1 MPEAA
6 PCWRVAWALVAL
18 LTWSCAATP
27 PPSLPGPAPTYA
39 EVIAQADALKRA
51 GCYRCL
57 LEARVSYEDLADT
70 EADQTA
76 VSSGLFETS
85 LLIGMRERELGLVGF
100 GTFERAARLAATT
113 DAPTEWPQFV
123 AIAETTRWQRVG
135 VPKALLD
142 ENTAYRRRVDRERES
157 WNGLLRPLV
166 RTSPLA
172 GYLYLSLNC
181 GDGWLADQPAV
192 LTDDLAVHDDALYLR
207 YQRAMCTDRLVE
219 QSLIETLEP
228 RFTEMTFF
236 LAQAALRA
244 EAVALAEFQLGE
256 TQAAWPDW
264 PAPALGLADLTLAAE
279 DYQPSLGLYDR
290 LLSLVPDQR
299 DALLGK
305 AKALSY
311 LDRPNEALPLLD
323 RLAALGQWYLVDTYY
338 WRAWNRFSLDSV
350 EPARADIERAKQYRK
365 DAEVLTLSGQIAIE
379 QGRLDD
385 ARADLETAVRST
397 DRACDAAFHLG
408 RVHVAETR
416 WPLTAVTFG
425 RAARC
430 YRTAAEELAGE
441 RERIRQD
448 PTVPEDRRGRVV
460 AQYAARVAAAQR
472 QAASSAFN
480 AALGYT
486 NADALNDAETQAQQA
501 SAHPDFA
508 ERAGALLT
516 RIQTRRPAEPD
527 PDTVEDESTPRRR

>member
-1 MPEAA
+1 MTRP
-6 PCWRVAWALVAL
+6 WRAVWSLVAL
-18 LTWSCAATP
+18 LSWSCAVTP
-27 PPSLPGPAPTYA
+27 PPTLPAPAYA
-39 EVIAQADALKRA
+39 YAYVLAQADTLMRA

-57 LEARVSYEDLADT
+57 LEAQVSYEDLTDTAADP
-70 EADQTA
+70 TA
-76 VSSGLFETS
+76 VRTGLFETS
-85 LLIGMRERELGLVGF
+85 LLIGMRERELGLVGL
-100 GTFERAARLAATT
+100 GTFEPAARIAATT
-113 DAPTEWPQFV
+113 EAPPEWPEFV
-123 AIAETTRWQRVG
+123 AMAETTPWQRVG

-142 ENTAYRRRVDRERES
+142 ENTAHRRRVDRERES

-181 GDGWLADQPAV
+181 ADGWLADQPAA
-192 LTDDLAVHDDALYLR
+192 LNDDLAVHDDALYLR
-207 YQRAMCTDRLVE
+207 YRRAMCTGRLVE

-228 RFTEMTFF
+228 RFTEMKFF

-244 EAVALAEFQLGE
+244 GAMALAEFQLGQ

-279 DYQPSLGLYDR
+279 DYQPSIGLYDQM
-290 LLSLVPDQR
+290 LALVPDQR

-323 RLAALGQWYLVDTYY
+323 RLVARGQWYLGDTYY
-338 WRAWNRFSLDSV
+338 WRAWNRFSLYSV

-379 QGRLDD
+379 QVRLGD
-385 ARADLETAVRST
+385 ARTDLETALRST

-430 YRTAAEELAGE
+430 YRTAAEDLADEL
-441 RERIRQD
+441 ERIRQD
-448 PTVPEDRRGRVV
+448 PAVPEDRRGRVV
-460 AQYAARVAAAQR
+460 AQYATRVAAAQR
-472 QAASSAFN
+472 QTASSAFN
-480 AALGYT
+480 AALGYA
-486 NADALNDAETQAQQA
+486 NADALNDAEAQAQQA

-508 ERAGALLT
+508 ERAGALLA
-516 RIQTRRPAEPD
+516 RIEARRPAEPD
-527 PDTVEDESTPRRR
+527 TDTSDDEGTPPRR

>member
-1 MPEAA
+1 MTRPWQAA
-6 PCWRVAWALVAL
+6 WSLVAL
-18 LTWSCAATP
+18 LSSSCGVTP
-27 PPSLPGPAPTYA
+27 SPTLPAPAPAYA
-39 EVIAQADALKRA
+39 DVLAQADTLMRA

-57 LEARVSYEDLADT
+57 LEARVSYEDLTDT
-70 EADQTA
+70 EADPTA
-76 VSSGLFETS
+76 VRTGLFETS
-85 LLIGMRERELGLVGF
+85 LLIGMRERELGLVGL
-100 GTFERAARLAATT
+100 GTFEHAARLAATT

-123 AIAETTRWQRVG
+123 AMAETTRWQRVG

-142 ENTAYRRRVDRERES
+142 ENTAHRRRVDRERES

-181 GDGWLADQPAV
+181 ADGWLADQPAA
-192 LTDDLAVHDDALYLR
+192 LTDDLAVHDDALYVR
-207 YQRAMCTDRLVE
+207 YRRAMCTGRLVE

-228 RFTEMTFF
+228 RFTEMKFF

-244 EAVALAEFQLGE
+244 GAMALAEFQLGE
-256 TQAAWPDW
+256 TQTAWPDW
-264 PAPALGLADLTLAAE
+264 PGPVLGLADVTLAAE
-279 DYQPSLGLYDR
+279 DYQPTLGLYDR
-290 LLSLVPDQR
+290 MLALVPDQR

-323 RLAALGQWYLVDTYY
+323 RLAALGQWYLGDIYY

-350 EPARADIERAKQYRK
+350 EPARADIERAKQYRN
-365 DAEVLTLSGQIAIE
+365 DADVLTLAGQIAIE
-379 QGRLDD
+379 QDRLGD
-385 ARADLETAVRST
+385 ARTDLERALRST

-408 RVHVAETR
+408 RVHVAEIR
-416 WPLTAVTFG
+416 WPETAVTFG

-430 YRTAAEELAGE
+430 YRTAAEELVGE
-441 RERIRQD
+441 LERIRED
-448 PTVPEDRRGRVV
+448 PAVPEDRRGRVV
-460 AQYAARVAAAQR
+460 AQYATRVAAAQR

-480 AALGYT
+480 AALGYA
-486 NADALNDAETQAQQA
+486 NADALNDAEAQAQQA

-508 ERAGALLT
+508 ERADALLA
-516 RIQTRRPAEPD
+516 RIEARRPAEPD
-527 PDTVEDESTPRRR
+527 IDTIEDEGTPPRR